1 MDADTPSQTGF
12 SPSPT
17 ARSRALRQGPR
28 PKHPLQITTRTPEG
42 RPDFK
47 FELLPLHSPLLRQS
61 RLVSFPPLIDML
73 KFSGYPYL
81 IRGQPRKSFWRTRG
95 WQAAGRPH
103 GAGDKAPYARGPDT
117 VPPLPFGPV
126 PRGFGGRRPNTQA
139 ALEGSNDARTGM
151 PPGVPGGAM
160 CVQRLD
166 DSLNSAIHITYR
178 SSLRSSSMPEPRDPL
193 LKVLTD
199 LYISTQTADL
209 QTRVR
214 VGVSGGH
221 SPGGSCPPTAPGV
234 PGGGPAEATRYDR
247 HGWEVG
253 TPPRRGRCR
262 TR

>member
-1 MDADTPSQTGF
+1 MADST
-12 SPSPT
+12 
-17 ARSRALRQGPR
+17 ALRQGPH

-42 RPDFK
+42 SDFK

-81 IRGQPRKSFWRTRG
+81 IRGQPERRMTTKRRLEGTDRS
-95 WQAAGRPH
+95 H
-103 GAGDKAPYARGPDT
+103 GAGDKAPYARGSAP
-117 VPPLPFGPV
+117 VPSLPFGPV
-126 PRGFGGRRPNTQA
+126 PSGQGGRRPNTQA

-151 PPGVPGGAM
+151 PPGIPGGAM

-193 LKVLTD
+193 LKVLID
-199 LYISTQTADL
+199 YISNSDGSLQTAFEEGSPAG
-209 QTRVR
+209 TR
-214 VGVSGGH
+214 
-221 SPGGSCPPTAPGV
+221 PGARGPPAAWRR
-234 PGGGPAEATRYDR
+234 PAEATRYVNTGGR
-247 HGWEVG
+247 LA
-253 TPPRRGRCR
+253 PRRGR